1 MGHTAEDVPRFVQRS
16 APRMKTSC
24 YSAILNKALAFSKL
38 PALAVRI
45 AAPRQ
50 AASWG
55 AQAGKCPRPARGP
68 LPRPAS
74 IAGMVAASCIATDMA
89 GGRILSP
96 SWRAFMRKRT
106 GGPGAGSP
114 PHRRAGIFLFSL
126 SWRHVQPG
134 APLRD
139 ASWLQEK
146 PPCPGKRPFLPAPE
160 GRGAFLSGLRASAQS
175 LLSDGNHRFLGSWR
189 KDDPPFA
196 RQGTYFGGGTA
207 CPHQV
212 GRAIVSAG

>member
-1 MGHTAEDVPRFVQRS
+1 MGHTAEDVPRFVQRR

-55 AQAGKCPRPARGP
+55 AQAGKGPRPARGP

-134 APLRD
+134 AAPWCVL
-139 ASWLQEK
+139 A
-146 PPCPGKRPFLPAPE
+146 PGKTALPGKAPF
-160 GRGAFLSGLRASAQS
+160 SS
-175 LLSDGNHRFLGSWR
+175 
-189 KDDPPFA
+189 
-196 RQGTYFGGGTA
+196 
-207 CPHQV
+207 
-212 GRAIVSAG
+212 SAGRTGRFPVRIAR

>member
-16 APRMKTSC
+16 APHMKTSC

-55 AQAGKCPRPARGP
+55 AQAGKGPRPARGP

-106 GGPGAGSP
+106 GGIAPAQTSGDLPFQSVVATCSAGRRSVMRPGSRKNRLARESALFFQ
-114 PHRRAGIFLFSL
+114 RRKDGAL
-126 SWRHVQPG
+126 SCPDCALVRNPFYLMEIIDFWDRGVKTTPR
-134 APLRD
+134 LRD
-139 ASWLQEK
+139 KGRILAA
-146 PPCPGKRPFLPAPE
+146 GRPAHIRLA
-160 GRGAFLSGLRASAQS
+160 GL
-175 LLSDGNHRFLGSWR
+175 
-189 KDDPPFA
+189 
-196 RQGTYFGGGTA
+196 
-207 CPHQV
+207 
-212 GRAIVSAG
+212 

>member
-16 APRMKTSC
+16 APHMKTSC
-24 YSAILNKALAFSKL
+24 YSAILNKALAFSNL

-55 AQAGKCPRPARGP
+55 AQAGKGPRPARGP

-96 SWRAFMRKRT
+96 SWGRGPAGQGRDRPRT
-106 GGPGAGSP
+106 DERGSS
-114 PHRRAGIFLFSL
+114 FSVCRGDMF
-126 SWRHVQPG
+126 SR

-146 PPCPGKRPFLPAPE
+146 PPCPGKRPFLLAPE

>member
-16 APRMKTSC
+16 APHMKTSC

-55 AQAGKCPRPARGP
+55 AQAGKGPRPARGP

-114 PHRRAGIFLFSL
+114 RTDERGSSFSVCRGDMF
-126 SWRHVQPG
+126 SR